1 MPVPINLIPT
11 PYNTGYTLNIMAKY
25 VVANINEIPP
35 GGRKIVEVGGRVVG
49 IFNINGE
56 FFALRNNCPHTGG
69 PLCEGR
75 LTGFLESSV
84 PGEYK
89 YVRKGEIL
97 RCPWHG
103 WEFDVKTGQSW
114 WSPTRRRARKYKVS
128 VESSPVCG
136 NENNNE
142 AAETTRQKGPHVA
155 ETYSASVEKRYVIV
169 EVP

>member
-1 MPVPINLIPT
+1 
-11 PYNTGYTLNIMAKY
+11 MAKY
-25 VVANINEIPP
+25 VVANVNEIPP
-35 GGRKIVEVGGRVVG
+35 GERKIVEVGGRVVG
-49 IFNINGE
+49 IFNIDGE

-69 PLCEGR
+69 PLCEGH

-114 WSPTRRRARKYKVS
+114 WSPARRRARKYKVS
-128 VESSPVCG
+128 VESRPAPGS
-136 NENNNE
+136 ESNE
-142 AAETTRQKGPHVA
+142 AEETTLQKGPYTA
-155 ETYSASVEKRYVIV
+155 ETYSASVEEQYVVI
-169 EVP
+169 EIS